1 MGKSVMRKK
10 ETAVERHERQK
21 EKLAKTAPVTVEK
34 KIEKTLKEKA
44 MEACIAKGYECD
56 IEENV
61 LIFKTSKEN
70 EVKDFLIATFGANE
84 ERNDTAVGK
93 KKEVAIVPFSYG
105 FRY

>member
-1 MGKSVMRKK
+1 MRKK

-21 EKLAKTAPVTVEK
+21 EKLTKTAPIAIETKV
-34 KIEKTLKEKA
+34 EKTLKEKA

-61 LIFKTSKEN
+61 LIFKTSKEDEIKN
-70 EVKDFLIATFGANE
+70 FLTTMFGVNE
-84 ERNDTAVGK
+84 EREDKTTGK
-93 KKEVAIVPFSYG
+93 KKEITLVPFSYG